1 MGRISRTLITGA
13 SSGIGRALA
22 MELARRG
29 RPVVIAA
36 RRLDELER
44 TAMEIRDAGGVA
56 DVERMDLADTT
67 ATVARLRELDD
78 DREIDTVVANA
89 GVGARPDTDPNS
101 WEALADACHINYC
114 GATATLTALLPRM
127 MARKRGHLVGVGSIS
142 SFGALPFAAAYCS
155 PKAGLAMMLD
165 CLRLDAA
172 SSGVTVTMVHLGFV
186 DTPMLA
192 NSKHPTPQRVSAA
205 NAAHVMADAI
215 DRGLDE
221 LTYPRALGLA
231 ASAAARL
238 PRGLR
243 TLLSNIGARYR

>member
-29 RPVVIAA
+29 RRVVIAA

-44 TAMEIRDAGGVA
+44 TAAEIRGFGGVA
-56 DVERMDLADTT
+56 DVERMDVADTT

-78 DREIDTVVANA
+78 EREIDTVIANA
-89 GVGARPDTDPNS
+89 GVGARPDADPSS
-101 WEALADACHINYC
+101 WEALADACHVNYC
-114 GATATLTALLPRM
+114 GAAATLTALLPRM
-127 MARKRGHLVGVGSIS
+127 MSRS
-142 SFGALPFAAAYCS
+142 AAYCS

-172 SSGVTVTMVHLGFV
+172 SSGVTVTAVHLGFV

-192 NSKHPTPQRVSAA
+192 RSKHPMPQRVSAER
-205 NAAHVMADAI
+205 AALVIADAI
-215 DRGLDE
+215 DGREDE
-221 LTYPRALGLA
+221 LMYPRTLGLA
-231 ASAAARL
+231 AKAAARL

-243 TLLSNIGARYR
+243 SLLANVGARYR